1 MPDSSPLPPDR
12 ERAARTR
19 ASLAWQLACERVSFA
34 LDPPAGQAPCTPAE
48 LEQAL
53 HVAEDALELVRQ
65 AYLRAA

>member
-1 MPDSSPLPPDR
+1 MADLSPPPPNP

-19 ASLAWQLACERVSFA
+19 ARLAWHLACERVSFA
-34 LDPPAGQAPCTPAE
+34 LDPPAGQSPCTPAE

-53 HVAEDALELVRQ
+53 HLAEDALELVRQ